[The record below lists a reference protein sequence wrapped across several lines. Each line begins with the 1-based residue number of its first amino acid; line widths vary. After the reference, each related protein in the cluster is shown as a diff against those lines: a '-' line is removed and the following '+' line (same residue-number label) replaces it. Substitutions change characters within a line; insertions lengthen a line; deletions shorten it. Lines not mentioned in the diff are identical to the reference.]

1 MIKPKCPQKLPCG
14 PQQLENRKKQQK
26 RIAANLKVVESLAKA
41 LEKK

>member
-26 RIAANLKVVESLAKA
+26 RIDANLKVIRS
-41 LEKK
+41 LEKDTAKK